1 MSQVTINSISE
12 LPSSAK
18 QFLQLCEGKK
28 IFAFSGQMGAGK
40 TTFIKTVCEA
50 LGVKDTISSP
60 TFSLV
65 NEYISGNGEKIFHFD
80 FYRIKDL
87 SEAYD
92 MGFEEYVYS
101 KAYCFIEWPEKIE
114 ELLPE
119 NCVKVNIALE
129 GEKRIITIE
138 FP

>member
-1 MSQVTINSISE
+1 MSLIAINNVSE
-12 LPSSAK
+12 LSAAAK
-18 QFLQLCEGKK
+18 QFLEICKGKNT
-28 IFAFSGQMGAGK
+28 FAFSGKMGAGK
-40 TTFIKTVCEA
+40 TTFIKAICEE

-65 NEYISGNGEKIFHFD
+65 NEYHTASGKKIFHFD
-80 FYRIKDL
+80 FYRINDV

-101 KAYCFIEWPEKIE
+101 DASCFIEWPEKIE

-119 NCVKVNIALE
+119 EYVKVNIGIE
-129 GEKRIITIE
+129 GEKRVVSIVL
-138 FP
+138 